1 MLQRRGYMLTILK
14 TTYLGSSRK
23 FHRIILGFLAASV
36 VFSYVADLGT
46 DLKTMIFY
54 LILTIACFVFD
65 LFYAKYS
72 ERAEY
77 YSGIYVYKV
86 FVFLGG
92 MIAGCFIGELP
103 IPLLVMYIIYAIL
116 MICESVLLNDVYDI
130 MLTYRDYFFLTTML
144 MLAAI
149 LPFRAMFDS
158 AIAILLLVAGIFL
171 FLVVHLLRQI
181 TIQSMIYMDKQYTNI
196 FFKNL
201 DVEEEN
207 SALVDMQTRLED
219 VNETI
224 NYQRIQLNDALSD
237 LKKRSAETSALI
249 DITQRFTSTFDLT
262 ESMDYMIQKLVELKD
277 ANICCFLIEKD
288 VCLNEEL
295 IFEAYTDK
303 NYGRERL
310 KKETYQ
316 IYQEFKKSGSREP
329 LVICDNYDQFLPYFE
344 RRGCC
349 ITALPAYEKDD
360 LYGVFIIS
368 GEKYDFF
375 YSGYDFYKTTL
386 GNFTTAMIKDRLYLT
401 TEDMAKKDGLTK
413 IYNRI
418 YLNKVYPD
426 MLEKA
431 KNEGGTI
438 SVLMLDID
446 HFKNVNDTY
455 GHLAGDEAIRSV
467 ARSDWDVA
475 KKYGGMAVRFGGEE
489 FLLILQDTPL
499 EKAKEIAA
507 ELHEKIRTTTIHFE
521 DYEIN
526 INTSLGVA
534 NFPTTVQDTELTLDR
549 SDKAMYYG
557 KTHGRGRIIVD
568 GVDNIDP

>member
-1 MLQRRGYMLTILK
+1 MLTILK
-14 TTYLGSSRK
+14 NTYLESSRK
-23 FHRIILGFLAASV
+23 FHRVILFFLAASTV
-36 VFSYVADLGT
+36 IAYFIDDGT
-46 DLKTMIFY
+46 TIATMIFY
-54 LILTIACFVFD
+54 LVLCVACFVFD
-65 LFYAKYS
+65 LFYQRYS
-72 ERAEY
+72 QRKEY

-86 FVFLGG
+86 FVYLGG
-92 MIAGCFIGELP
+92 LIGGAFIGSIP
-103 IPLLVMYIIYAIL
+103 IPLLGSFLVYGIL

-130 MLTYRDYFFLTTML
+130 MITYRDYFFFTTML
-144 MLAAI
+144 MLAMV
-149 LPFRAMFDS
+149 LPFRALFDK
-158 AIAILLLVAGIFL
+158 AIAILILIAGAAL
-171 FLVVHLLRQI
+171 FPLVHLLRQI
-181 TIQSMIYMDKQYTNI
+181 TIQSMIYMDKQYTHI
-196 FFKNL
+196 FFRNL

-207 SALVDMQTRLED
+207 SGLVEMQQRLEE

-224 NYQRIQLNDALSD
+224 NYQRVQLNDALSD
-237 LKKRSAETSALI
+237 LKKRSEETHALI
-249 DITQRFTSTFDLT
+249 EITSHFTSTFDL
-262 ESMDYMIQKLVELKD
+262 SDSLQFMVQKLVELKN

-288 VCLNEEL
+288 VCLNEDI

-316 IYQEFKKSGSREP
+316 IFEEFKRSGSRDP

-349 ITALPAYEKDD
+349 ISAIPAYEQDQ
-360 LYGVFIIS
+360 LYGVMVIA

-375 YSGYDFYKTTL
+375 YGGYDFYKTTIGDL
-386 GNFTTAMIKDRLYLT
+386 TTAMIKDRLYLT

-418 YLNKVYPD
+418 YFNQVYPD
-426 MLEKA
+426 MLNSA
-431 KNEGGTI
+431 KQNGGTI

-467 ARSDWDVA
+467 ARSDWEVA

-534 NFPTTVQDTELTLDR
+534 NYPTTVQDTNLTLDR

>member
-1 MLQRRGYMLTILK
+1 MLTILK
-14 TTYLGSSRK
+14 NTYLESSRK
-23 FHRIILGFLAASV
+23 FHRIILFFLAASTV
-36 VFSYVADLGT
+36 IAYFIDDGT
-46 DLKTMIFY
+46 TIATMIFY
-54 LILTIACFVFD
+54 LVLCVACFVFD
-65 LFYAKYS
+65 LFYQRYS
-72 ERAEY
+72 QRKEY

-86 FVFLGG
+86 FVYLGG
-92 MIAGCFIGELP
+92 LIGGAFIGSIP
-103 IPLLVMYIIYAIL
+103 IPLLGLFLVYGIL

-130 MLTYRDYFFLTTML
+130 MITYRDYFFFTTML
-144 MLAAI
+144 MLAMV
-149 LPFRAMFDS
+149 LPFRALFDN
-158 AIAILLLVAGIFL
+158 AIAILILIAGAAL
-171 FLVVHLLRQI
+171 FPLVHLLRQI
-181 TIQSMIYMDKQYTNI
+181 TIQSMIYMDKQYTHI
-196 FFKNL
+196 FFRNL

-207 SALVDMQTRLED
+207 SGLVEMQQRLEE

-224 NYQRIQLNDALSD
+224 NYQRVQLNDALSD
-237 LKKRSAETSALI
+237 LKKRSEETHALI
-249 DITQRFTSTFDLT
+249 EITSHFTSTFDL
-262 ESMDYMIQKLVELKD
+262 SDSLQFMVQKLVELKN

-288 VCLNEEL
+288 VCLNEDI

-316 IYQEFKKSGSREP
+316 IFEEFKRSGSRDP

-349 ITALPAYEKDD
+349 ISAIPAYEQDQ
-360 LYGVFIIS
+360 LYGVMVIA

-375 YSGYDFYKTTL
+375 YGGYDFYKTTIGDL
-386 GNFTTAMIKDRLYLT
+386 TTAMIKDRLYLT

-418 YLNKVYPD
+418 YFNQVYPD
-426 MLEKA
+426 MLDSA
-431 KNEGGTI
+431 KQNGGTI

-467 ARSDWDVA
+467 ARSDWEVA

-534 NFPTTVQDTELTLDR
+534 NYPTTVQDTNLTLDR

-568 GVDNIDP
+568 GVDNVEP

>member
-1 MLQRRGYMLTILK
+1 MLTILK
-14 TTYLGSSRK
+14 NTYLESSRK
-23 FHRIILGFLAASV
+23 FHRIILFFLAVSV
-36 VFSYVADLGT
+36 VLSYLFLDSGT
-46 DLKTMIFY
+46 TLATMIFY
-54 LILTIACFVFD
+54 LALCVACFVFD
-65 LFYAKYS
+65 LFYQRYS
-72 ERAEY
+72 QRKEY

-86 FVFLGG
+86 FVYLGALIG
-92 MIAGCFIGELP
+92 GAFIGSIP
-103 IPLLVMYIIYAIL
+103 IPLLGMFLIYGIL
-116 MICESVLLNDVYDI
+116 LICESVLLNDVYDI
-130 MLTYRDYFFLTTML
+130 MITYRDYFFFTTML
-144 MLAAI
+144 MLAMV
-149 LPFRAMFDS
+149 LPFRSLFDS
-158 AIAILLLVAGIFL
+158 AIAILILIAGAFL
-171 FLVVHLLRQI
+171 FPLVHLLRQI
-181 TIQSMIYMDKQYTNI
+181 TIQSMIYMDRQYTHI
-196 FFKNL
+196 FFRNL

-207 SALVDMQTRLED
+207 TGLVEMQQRLEE

-224 NYQRIQLNDALSD
+224 NYQRVQLNDALSD
-237 LKKRSAETSALI
+237 LKKRSEETHALI
-249 DITQRFTSTFDLT
+249 DITSHFTSTFDLA
-262 ESMDYMIQKLVELKD
+262 ESLQFMVQRLVELKN
-277 ANICCFLIEKD
+277 ANICCFLIDKD
-288 VCLNEEL
+288 ICLNEEI
-295 IFEAYTDK
+295 IFEAFTDK

-316 IYQEFKKSGSREP
+316 IYEEFKKSGSREP

-349 ITALPAYEKDD
+349 ISAIPAYEQDS
-360 LYGVFIIS
+360 LYGVMVLA

-375 YSGYDFYKTTL
+375 YGGYDFYKTAIGDL
-386 GNFTTAMIKDRLYLT
+386 TTAMIKDRLYLT

-418 YLNKVYPD
+418 YFNQVYPD
-426 MLEKA
+426 MLQAA
-431 KNEGGTI
+431 KDSGSTI

-467 ARSDWDVA
+467 ARSDWEVA
-475 KKYGGMAVRFGGEE
+475 KKYNGMAVRFGGEE
-489 FLLILQDTPL
+489 FLLILPDTPL

-507 ELHEKIRTTTIHFE
+507 ELHEKIRTTVIHFE

-534 NFPTTVQDTELTLDR
+534 TYPTTVQDTELTLDR

-568 GVDNIDP
+568 GVDNVEP

>member
-1 MLQRRGYMLTILK
+1 MLTILK
-14 TTYLGSSRK
+14 NTYLESSRK
-23 FHRIILGFLAASV
+23 FHRIILFFLAASV
-36 VFSYVADLGT
+36 VLSYLFMDSGTTVA
-46 DLKTMIFY
+46 TMVFY
-54 LILTIACFVFD
+54 LVLCVACFAFD
-65 LFYAKYS
+65 LFYYKYS
-72 ERAEY
+72 QRKEY

-86 FVFLGG
+86 FVYLGAL
-92 MIAGCFIGELP
+92 IAGAFIGALP
-103 IPLLVMYIIYAIL
+103 IPVLSMFLIYGILL
-116 MICESVLLNDVYDI
+116 ICESVLLNDVYDI
-130 MLTYRDYFFLTTML
+130 MITYRDYFFFTTML
-144 MLAAI
+144 MLAMV
-149 LPFRAMFDS
+149 LPFRGLFDS
-158 AIAILLLVAGIFL
+158 AIAVVILIAGAFL
-171 FLVVHLLRQI
+171 FPLVHLLRQI
-181 TIQSMIYMDKQYTNI
+181 TIQSMIYMDKQYTDI
-196 FFKNL
+196 FFRNL

-207 SALVDMQTRLED
+207 TGLVEMQARLEE

-224 NYQRIQLNDALSD
+224 NYQRVQLNDALSD
-237 LKKRSAETSALI
+237 LKRRSEETHALI
-249 DITQRFTSTFDLT
+249 EITSFFTSTFDVT
-262 ESMDYMIQKLVELKD
+262 ESLQFMVQKLVELKN

-288 VCLNEEL
+288 VCLNEEI
-295 IFEAYTDK
+295 IFESYTDK

-316 IYQEFKKSGSREP
+316 IFEEFKKSGSREP
-329 LVICDNYDQFLPYFE
+329 LVICDNYDQYLPYFE

-349 ITALPAYEKDD
+349 ISAIPAYEQDE
-360 LYGVFIIS
+360 LYGIMVIA

-375 YSGYDFYKTTL
+375 YGGYDFYKTTIGDL
-386 GNFTTAMIKDRLYLT
+386 TTAMIKDRLYLT

-418 YLNKVYPD
+418 YFNQVYPD
-426 MLEKA
+426 MLKNA
-431 KNEGGTI
+431 KENGGTI

-467 ARSDWDVA
+467 ARSDWEVA

-499 EKAKEIAA
+499 EKAREIAA
-507 ELHEKIRTTTIHFE
+507 ELHEKIRTTVIHFE

-534 NFPTTVQDTELTLDR
+534 NYPTTVQDTNLTLDR

-568 GVDNIDP
+568 GVDNVEP

>member
-1 MLQRRGYMLTILK
+1 MLTILK
-14 TTYLGSSRK
+14 NTYLESSRK
-23 FHRIILGFLAASV
+23 FHRIILFFLAVSV
-36 VFSYVADLGT
+36 VLSYLFLDSGT
-46 DLKTMIFY
+46 KPATMIFY
-54 LILTIACFVFD
+54 LVLCVACFVFD
-65 LFYAKYS
+65 LFYQRYS
-72 ERAEY
+72 QRKEY

-86 FVFLGG
+86 FVYLGALIG
-92 MIAGCFIGELP
+92 GAFIGSIP
-103 IPLLVMYIIYAIL
+103 IPLLGMFLIYGIL
-116 MICESVLLNDVYDI
+116 LICESVLLNDVYDI
-130 MLTYRDYFFLTTML
+130 MITYRDYFFFTTML
-144 MLAAI
+144 MLAMV
-149 LPFRAMFDS
+149 LPFRSLFDS
-158 AIAILLLVAGIFL
+158 AIAILILIAGAFL
-171 FLVVHLLRQI
+171 FPLVHLLRQI
-181 TIQSMIYMDKQYTNI
+181 TIQSMIYMDKQYTHI
-196 FFKNL
+196 FFRNL

-207 SALVDMQTRLED
+207 TGLVEMQQRLEE

-224 NYQRIQLNDALSD
+224 NYQRVQLNDALSD
-237 LKKRSAETSALI
+237 LKKRSEETHALI
-249 DITQRFTSTFDLT
+249 DITSHFTSTFDLA
-262 ESMDYMIQKLVELKD
+262 ESLQFMVQRLVELKN
-277 ANICCFLIEKD
+277 ANICCFLIDKD
-288 VCLNEEL
+288 ICLNEEI
-295 IFEAYTDK
+295 IFEAFTDK

-316 IYQEFKKSGSREP
+316 IYEEFKKSGSREP

-349 ITALPAYEKDD
+349 ISAIPAYEQDS
-360 LYGVFIIS
+360 LYGVMVLA

-375 YSGYDFYKTTL
+375 YGGYDFYKTAIGDL
-386 GNFTTAMIKDRLYLT
+386 TTAMIKDRLYLT

-418 YLNKVYPD
+418 YFNQVYPD
-426 MLEKA
+426 MLQAA
-431 KNEGGTI
+431 KDSGSTI

-467 ARSDWDVA
+467 ARSDWEVA
-475 KKYGGMAVRFGGEE
+475 KKYNGMAVRFGGEE
-489 FLLILQDTPL
+489 FLLILPDTPL

-507 ELHEKIRTTTIHFE
+507 ELHEKIRTTVIHFE

-534 NFPTTVQDTELTLDR
+534 TYPTTVQDTELTLDR

-568 GVDNIDP
+568 GVDNVEP

>member
-1 MLQRRGYMLTILK
+1 MLTILK
-14 TTYLGSSRK
+14 NTYLESSRK
-23 FHRIILGFLAASV
+23 FHRIILFFLAVSV
-36 VFSYVADLGT
+36 VLSYLFLDSGT
-46 DLKTMIFY
+46 KPATMIFY
-54 LILTIACFVFD
+54 LVLCVACFVFD
-65 LFYAKYS
+65 LFYQRYS
-72 ERAEY
+72 QRKEY

-86 FVFLGG
+86 FVYLGALIG
-92 MIAGCFIGELP
+92 GAFIGSIP
-103 IPLLVMYIIYAIL
+103 IPLLGMFLIYGIL
-116 MICESVLLNDVYDI
+116 LICESVLLNDVYDI
-130 MLTYRDYFFLTTML
+130 MITYRDYFFFTTML
-144 MLAAI
+144 MLAMV
-149 LPFRAMFDS
+149 LPFRSLFDS
-158 AIAILLLVAGIFL
+158 AIAILILIAGAFL
-171 FLVVHLLRQI
+171 FPLVHLLRQI
-181 TIQSMIYMDKQYTNI
+181 TIQSMIYMDRQYTHI
-196 FFKNL
+196 FFRNL

-207 SALVDMQTRLED
+207 TGLVEMQQRLEE

-224 NYQRIQLNDALSD
+224 NYQRVQLNDALSD
-237 LKKRSAETSALI
+237 LKKRSEETHALI
-249 DITQRFTSTFDLT
+249 DITSHFTSTFDLA
-262 ESMDYMIQKLVELKD
+262 ESLQFMVQRLVELKN
-277 ANICCFLIEKD
+277 ANICCFLIDKD
-288 VCLNEEL
+288 ICLNEEI
-295 IFEAYTDK
+295 IFEAFTDK

-316 IYQEFKKSGSREP
+316 IYEEFKKSGSREP

-349 ITALPAYEKDD
+349 ISAIPAYEQDS
-360 LYGVFIIS
+360 LYGVMVLA

-375 YSGYDFYKTTL
+375 YGGYDFYKTAIGDL
-386 GNFTTAMIKDRLYLT
+386 TTAMIKDRLYLT

-418 YLNKVYPD
+418 YFNQVYPD
-426 MLEKA
+426 MLQAA
-431 KNEGGTI
+431 KDSGSTI

-467 ARSDWDVA
+467 ARSDWEVA
-475 KKYGGMAVRFGGEE
+475 KKYNGMAVRFGGEE
-489 FLLILQDTPL
+489 FLLILPDTPL

-507 ELHEKIRTTTIHFE
+507 ELHEKIRTTVIHFE

-534 NFPTTVQDTELTLDR
+534 TYPTTVQDTELTLDR

-568 GVDNIDP
+568 GVDNVEP

>member
-1 MLQRRGYMLTILK
+1 MLTILK
-14 TTYLGSSRK
+14 NTYLESSRK
-23 FHRIILGFLAASV
+23 FHRIILFFLVASV
-36 VFSYVADLGT
+36 VIAYFTDDGT
-46 DLKTMIFY
+46 DVKTMVYY
-54 LILTIACFVFD
+54 LVLCVACFCFD
-65 LFYAKYS
+65 LFYQRYS
-72 ERAEY
+72 QRQEY
-77 YSGIYVYKV
+77 YSGVYVYKV
-86 FVFLGG
+86 FVYLGALIG
-92 MIAGCFIGELP
+92 GAFIGSIP
-103 IPLLVMYIIYAIL
+103 IPVLGMFLVYGIL

-130 MLTYRDYFFLTTML
+130 MITYRDYFFFTTML
-144 MLAAI
+144 MLAMV
-149 LPFRAMFDS
+149 LPFRGLFDKS
-158 AIAILLLVAGIFL
+158 IAILILVAGACL
-171 FLVVHLLRQI
+171 YPLVHLLRQI

-196 FFKNL
+196 FFRNL

-207 SALVDMQTRLED
+207 SGLVEMQQRLEE

-224 NYQRIQLNDALSD
+224 NYQRVQLNDALSD
-237 LKKRSAETSALI
+237 LKKRSEETHALI
-249 DITQRFTSTFDLT
+249 EITSHFTSTFDLAD
-262 ESMDYMIQKLVELKD
+262 SLQFMVQKLVELKN
-277 ANICCFLIEKD
+277 ANICCFLVEKD
-288 VCLNEEL
+288 TCLNEEI
-295 IFEAYTDK
+295 IFESYTDK

-316 IYQEFKKSGSREP
+316 IFEEFKKSGSRDP

-349 ITALPAYEKDD
+349 ISAIPAFEQDQ
-360 LYGVFIIS
+360 LYGVMVIA

-375 YSGYDFYKTTL
+375 YGGYDFYKTTIGDL
-386 GNFTTAMIKDRLYLT
+386 TTAMIKDRLYLT

-418 YLNKVYPD
+418 YFNQVYPD
-426 MLEKA
+426 MLKSA
-431 KNEGGTI
+431 KENGGTI

-467 ARSDWDVA
+467 ARSDWEVA

-499 EKAKEIAA
+499 EKAREIAA

-534 NFPTTVQDTELTLDR
+534 NYPTTVQDTQLTLDR

-568 GVDNIDP
+568 GVDNVDP

>member
-1 MLQRRGYMLTILK
+1 MLTILK
-14 TTYLGSSRK
+14 NTYLESSRK
-23 FHRIILGFLAASV
+23 FHRIILAILGLSV
-36 VFSYVADLGT
+36 IFSYVFDLGA
-46 DLKTMIFY
+46 DLKTMICY
-54 LILTIACFVFD
+54 LVLIVGCGGFD
-65 LFYAKYS
+65 LFYWFYS
-72 ERAEY
+72 QKAEY

-86 FVFLGG
+86 FIYLGCLIG
-92 MIAGCFIGELP
+92 FCFIGELP
-103 IPLLVMYIIYAIL
+103 IPVLGMFILYGIL

-144 MLAAI
+144 ALAVI
-149 LPFRAMFDS
+149 LPFRGMFDK
-158 AIAILLLVAGIFL
+158 AIAILLLVVGIFL
-171 FLVVHLLRQI
+171 FMVVHLLRQI
-181 TIQSMIYMDKQYTNI
+181 TIQSMIYMDRQYTNI

-207 SALVDMQTRLED
+207 SGLVEMQNRLEE

-237 LKKRSAETSALI
+237 LKKRSAETHALI
-249 DITQRFTSTFDLT
+249 EITSHFTSTFDLS
-262 ESMDYMIQKLVELKD
+262 ESLNFMIQKLVELKD
-277 ANICCFLIEKD
+277 ANICCFFIDKD
-288 VCLNEEL
+288 VCLNEEI

-310 KKETYQ
+310 KKETQQ
-316 IYQEFKKSGSREP
+316 IFRDFKKNGSREP
-329 LVICDNYDQFLPYFE
+329 MVICDNYDQFFPYFE

-349 ITALPAYEKDD
+349 ITALPAYEQDN
-360 LYGVFIIS
+360 LYGVMVIA

-375 YSGYDFYKTTL
+375 YGGYDFYKTTI
-386 GNFTTAMIKDRLYLT
+386 GDFTTAMIKDRLYLT

-418 YLNKVYPD
+418 YFNQVYPD
-426 MLEKA
+426 MLKA
-431 KNEGGTI
+431 AKESGGTI

-467 ARSDWDVA
+467 ARSDWDIA

-499 EKAKEIAA
+499 EKAREIAS
-507 ELHEKIRTTTIHFE
+507 ELHEKIRTTTIYFE

-534 NFPTTVQDTELTLDR
+534 NYPTTVQDTELTLDR

-568 GVDNIDP
+568 GVDNVDA

>member
-1 MLQRRGYMLTILK
+1 MLTILK
-14 TTYLGSSRK
+14 NTYLESSRK
-23 FHRIILGFLAASV
+23 FHRIILFFLAVSV
-36 VFSYVADLGT
+36 VLSYLFLDSGT
-46 DLKTMIFY
+46 KPATMIFY
-54 LILTIACFVFD
+54 LVLCVACFVFD
-65 LFYAKYS
+65 LFYQRYS
-72 ERAEY
+72 QRKEY

-86 FVFLGG
+86 FVYLGALIG
-92 MIAGCFIGELP
+92 GAFIGSIP
-103 IPLLVMYIIYAIL
+103 IPLLGMFLIYGIL
-116 MICESVLLNDVYDI
+116 LICESVLLNDVYDI
-130 MLTYRDYFFLTTML
+130 MITYRDYFFFTTML
-144 MLAAI
+144 MLAMV
-149 LPFRAMFDS
+149 LPFRSLFDS
-158 AIAILLLVAGIFL
+158 AIAILILIAGAFL
-171 FLVVHLLRQI
+171 FPLVHLLRQI
-181 TIQSMIYMDKQYTNI
+181 TIQSMIYMDRQYTHI
-196 FFKNL
+196 FFRNL

-207 SALVDMQTRLED
+207 TGLVEMQQRLEE

-224 NYQRIQLNDALSD
+224 NYQRVQLNDALSD
-237 LKKRSAETSALI
+237 LKKRSEETHALI
-249 DITQRFTSTFDLT
+249 DITSHFTSTFDLA
-262 ESMDYMIQKLVELKD
+262 ESLQFMVQRLVELKN
-277 ANICCFLIEKD
+277 ANICCFLIDKD
-288 VCLNEEL
+288 ICLNEEI
-295 IFEAYTDK
+295 IFEAFTDK

-316 IYQEFKKSGSREP
+316 IYEEFKKSGSREP

-349 ITALPAYEKDD
+349 ISAIPAYEQDS
-360 LYGVFIIS
+360 LYGVMVLA

-375 YSGYDFYKTTL
+375 YGGYDFYKTAIGDL
-386 GNFTTAMIKDRLYLT
+386 TTAMIKDRLYLT

-418 YLNKVYPD
+418 YFNQVYPD
-426 MLEKA
+426 MLQAA
-431 KNEGGTI
+431 KDNGSTI

-467 ARSDWDVA
+467 ARSDWEVA
-475 KKYGGMAVRFGGEE
+475 KKYNGMAVRFGGEE
-489 FLLILQDTPL
+489 FLLILPDTPL

-507 ELHEKIRTTTIHFE
+507 ELHEKIRTTVIHFE

-534 NFPTTVQDTELTLDR
+534 TYPTTVQDTELTLDR

-568 GVDNIDP
+568 GVDNVEP

>member
-1 MLQRRGYMLTILK
+1 MLTILK
-14 TTYLGSSRK
+14 NTYLESSRK
-23 FHRIILGFLAASV
+23 FHRVILFFLAASTV
-36 VFSYVADLGT
+36 IAYFIDDGT
-46 DLKTMIFY
+46 TIATMIFY
-54 LILTIACFVFD
+54 LVLCVACFVFD
-65 LFYAKYS
+65 LFYQRYS
-72 ERAEY
+72 QRKEY

-86 FVFLGG
+86 FVYLGG
-92 MIAGCFIGELP
+92 LIGGAFIGSIP
-103 IPLLVMYIIYAIL
+103 IPLLGSFLVYGIL

-130 MLTYRDYFFLTTML
+130 MITYRDYFFFTTML
-144 MLAAI
+144 MLAMV
-149 LPFRAMFDS
+149 LPFRALFDK
-158 AIAILLLVAGIFL
+158 AIAILILIAGAAL
-171 FLVVHLLRQI
+171 FPLVHLLRQI
-181 TIQSMIYMDKQYTNI
+181 TIQSMIYMDKQYTHI
-196 FFKNL
+196 FFRNL

-207 SALVDMQTRLED
+207 SGLVEMQQRLEE

-224 NYQRIQLNDALSD
+224 NYQRVQLNDALSD
-237 LKKRSAETSALI
+237 LKKRSEETHALI
-249 DITQRFTSTFDLT
+249 EITSHFTSTFDL
-262 ESMDYMIQKLVELKD
+262 SDSLQFMVQKLVELKN

-288 VCLNEEL
+288 VCLNEDI

-316 IYQEFKKSGSREP
+316 IFEEFKRSGSRDP

-349 ITALPAYEKDD
+349 ISAIPAYEQDQ
-360 LYGVFIIS
+360 LYGVMVIA

-375 YSGYDFYKTTL
+375 YGGYDFYKTTIGDL
-386 GNFTTAMIKDRLYLT
+386 TTAMIKDRLYLT

-418 YLNKVYPD
+418 YFNQVYPD
-426 MLEKA
+426 MLNSA
-431 KNEGGTI
+431 KQNGGTI

-467 ARSDWDVA
+467 ARSDWEVA

-534 NFPTTVQDTELTLDR
+534 NYPTTVQDTNLTLDR

-568 GVDNIDP
+568 GVDNVDP

>member
-1 MLQRRGYMLTILK
+1 MLTILK
-14 TTYLGSSRK
+14 TTYLESSRK
-23 FHRIILGFLAASV
+23 FHQIILGLLAASV
-36 VFSYVADLGT
+36 IFSYCVDLGT

-54 LILTIACFVFD
+54 LVLLCGCFAFD

-72 ERAEY
+72 QRAEY

-86 FVFLGG
+86 FVFIGG
-92 MIAGCFIGELP
+92 MIAGCFIGALP
-103 IPLLVMYIIYAIL
+103 IPVLVMFIIYAIL

-144 MLAAI
+144 ALAAI
-149 LPFRAMFDS
+149 LPYRDMFDK
-158 AIAILLLVAGIFL
+158 AIAILLLVGGVFL
-171 FLVVHLLRQI
+171 FMVVHLLRQI
-181 TIQSMIYMDKQYTNI
+181 TIQSMIYMDRQYTNI

-207 SALVDMQTRLED
+207 TALVDMQTRLEE

-249 DITQRFTSTFDLT
+249 DITQYFTSTFDLT
-262 ESMDYMIQKLVELKD
+262 ESMDFMIQSLVKLKD

-316 IYQEFKKSGSREP
+316 IFQDFKKSGSREP
-329 LVICDNYDQFLPYFE
+329 MIICDNYDQFLPYFE

-349 ITALPAYEKDD
+349 ITALPAYEQDE
-360 LYGVFIIS
+360 LYGVLIIS

-418 YLNKVYPD
+418 YFNQVYPD
-426 MLEKA
+426 MLQAA
-431 KNEGGTI
+431 KDNNGTI

-467 ARSDWDVA
+467 ARSVWEVA

-507 ELHEKIRTTTIHFE
+507 ELHERIRTTTIHFE

-534 NFPTTVQDTELTLDR
+534 NYPSTVQDTELTLDR